1 MDADERD
8 ALDGTTGAAMLVD
21 RDGRITAAN
30 GSCEVVFRCDPSEI
44 TDRSLDHLV
53 DAGFVDPDV
62 TTKYDDVLST
72 LGTDDEQA
80 SFRTSIS
87 PRESTDGFRYSV
99 RVTAIEDDGTIVG
112 TRWLLRDLGTRH
124 RYEDTIDSLHVA
136 TRDLMAADSE
146 LEVFNITGSAANGV
160 LGFPGVGVRAYDPEE
175 HVLQHVAFGGV
186 VADIDSRPPYDV
198 EGTPHGRAFKTGET
212 VVVEITDDEDDPYDR
227 GVFSHVMY
235 VPIGEY
241 GVVSIGR
248 IGGGFNDNDVRFA
261 EILVENAAAALRSVR
276 HRDRLTAQREQLR
289 QQNDRLDRFAS
300 AVSHDLRNPLT
311 VARGGLDRYRETGDE
326 SALDDVAW
334 GHRRIGEIIDDVLT
348 LARADGAVDS
358 TEAVGLAPIARDA
371 WAGVETGDLSLSVRT
386 DATVDADPGRLRRLF
401 ENLVRNVVEHAEG
414 ATTIRVGD
422 VDDTPGFFVAD
433 DGPGFPDDGV
443 FEHGYTTAEDGTGF
457 GLAIVSEL
465 AEAHGWAVAANESES
480 GGARVDVHGVEYV

>member
-1 MDADERD
+1 MHADERD

-198 EGTPHGRAFKTGET
+198 EGAPHGRA
-212 VVVEITDDEDDPYDR
+212 
-227 GVFSHVMY
+227 
-235 VPIGEY
+235 
-241 GVVSIGR
+241 
-248 IGGGFNDNDVRFA
+248 
-261 EILVENAAAALRSVR
+261 
-276 HRDRLTAQREQLR
+276 
-289 QQNDRLDRFAS
+289 
-300 AVSHDLRNPLT
+300 
-311 VARGGLDRYRETGDE
+311 
-326 SALDDVAW
+326 
-334 GHRRIGEIIDDVLT
+334 
-348 LARADGAVDS
+348 
-358 TEAVGLAPIARDA
+358 
-371 WAGVETGDLSLSVRT
+371 
-386 DATVDADPGRLRRLF
+386 
-401 ENLVRNVVEHAEG
+401 
-414 ATTIRVGD
+414 
-422 VDDTPGFFVAD
+422 
-433 DGPGFPDDGV
+433 
-443 FEHGYTTAEDGTGF
+443 
-457 GLAIVSEL
+457 
-465 AEAHGWAVAANESES
+465 
-480 GGARVDVHGVEYV
+480 